1 MRDARVRWATTGDAS
16 GIAAVH
22 VDAWRDAYRG
32 LIPQEVLD
40 ALDVDARTASWTG
53 WLAASLAG
61 EPTDPGC
68 LVSHRLLVAEVDGA
82 IVGWA
87 GFGAGRD
94 AGTQHLGELA
104 GLYVHPRILSQRV
117 GHALI
122 ARAEEEL
129 AEYDEAYLWVLH
141 GNERAARFSEA
152 HGWLEDGTEK
162 VADAGGARDLRE
174 VRRVRRFGS

>member
-1 MRDARVRWATTGDAS
+1 MSAARVRWATADDAS
-16 GIAAVH
+16 GVAAVH

-40 ALDVDARTASWTG
+40 GLDVDARTALWTG

-61 EPTDPGC
+61 EPTDPGRR
-68 LVSHRLLVAEVDGA
+68 VSHRLLVAEIDGA

-94 AGTQHLGELA
+94 EGTQHLGELA
-104 GLYVHPRILSQRV
+104 GLYVHPRFWSQRV

-122 ARAEEEL
+122 VRAEQEL
-129 AEYDEAYLWVLH
+129 AGYDEAYLWVLH
-141 GNERAARFSEA
+141 GNERAARFYEA
-152 HGWLEDGTEK
+152 HGWLEDGTGK
-162 VADAGGARDLRE
+162 VADAGSARDLRE
-174 VRRVRRFGS
+174 VRRVRRLGS